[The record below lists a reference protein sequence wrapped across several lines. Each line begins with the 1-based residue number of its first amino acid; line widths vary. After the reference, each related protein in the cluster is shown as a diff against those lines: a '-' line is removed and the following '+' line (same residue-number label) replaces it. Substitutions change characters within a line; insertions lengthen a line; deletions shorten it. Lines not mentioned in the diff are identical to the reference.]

1 MQDARSIFSQL
12 MTSIHPHWPGRCSLH
27 DLLVEPLVI
36 SRILNDEASLPCS
49 CSSRH
54 QRLVEEDVTVT
65 KMPPKFL
72 GPLKGTTV
80 IREGQRAHF
89 ETRVEPQNDATMK
102 VRPLI

>member
-1 MQDARSIFSQL
+1 M
-12 MTSIHPHWPGRCSLH
+12 
-27 DLLVEPLVI
+27 
-36 SRILNDEASLPCS
+36 
-49 CSSRH
+49 
-54 QRLVEEDVTVT
+54 EEDVTVT

-102 VRPLI
+102 VRVPLLCFFAVTIAKCDDVDNDEDDDDNADRVMTVR